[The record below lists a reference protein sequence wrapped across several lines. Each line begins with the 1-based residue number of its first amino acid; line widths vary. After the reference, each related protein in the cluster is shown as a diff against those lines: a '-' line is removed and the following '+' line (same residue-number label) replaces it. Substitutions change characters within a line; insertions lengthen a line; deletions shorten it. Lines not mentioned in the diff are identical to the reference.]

1 MNPARRLLVPSVLV
15 CALLAALA
23 LAATASAEVRV
34 GEASAPVNPLVA
46 PDANVIAATA
56 EYDSGTGRLT
66 MTVTTAAAPKPP
78 TGEEQFTM
86 YAGVAT
92 PRVCAIAAEFPAF
105 PTFNFVLPY
114 EAEAPAQWVINENE
128 TSTPKFP
135 ETAGLAAMTVEGT
148 KTTFSVTAPKAVN
161 QPYNCAVA
169 EVVDF
174 NAGEADVLLFPL
186 TAKVEP
192 PAPPAQTP
200 ADNSGPASSSG
211 PPPAP
216 PAHAPGA
223 LAIAKSKPLKLEG
236 GKWRTVR
243 IKVSNT
249 GGTATA
255 AGSLRLKAPR
265 GVLVKP
271 ERQRLPVLTPGSSW
285 TVSARVQL
293 TATAKAKSTIALTA
307 SAASLIARGS
317 LALKLKG

>member
-1 MNPARRLLVPSVLV
+1 MNPARRLLVPSVLGW
-15 CALLAALA
+15 ALLAALA
-23 LAATASAEVRV
+23 LAATASAEVRL

-46 PDANVIAATA
+46 PEANVIAATA

-78 TGEEQFTM
+78 TGEERFTM
-86 YAGVAT
+86 YAGVDT
-92 PRVCAIAAEFPAF
+92 PHVCALASEFPAF

-114 EAEAPAQWVINENE
+114 EAEAPAQWVIHENE
-128 TSTPKFP
+128 ASP
-135 ETAGLAAMTVEGT
+135 ETAGLAAMTIEGT
-148 KTTFSVTAPKAVN
+148 KTTFSATAPKAVN
-161 QPYNCAVA
+161 QPYNCVVA
-169 EVVDF
+169 EVVNF

-186 TAKVEP
+186 TAKVDP
-192 PAPPAQTP
+192 PTPPAQTP
-200 ADNSGPASSSG
+200 ADNSPPASSSG
-211 PPPAP
+211 RPPAP
-216 PAHAPGA
+216 PAAAPGA

-249 GGTATA
+249 GATATA
-255 AGSLRLKAPR
+255 PGSLRLKAPR

-271 ERQRLPVLTPGSSW
+271 ERQRLPVLAPGSSW

-293 TATAKAKSTIALTA
+293 TETAKATSTVALSA